1 MISLV
6 VLLLPL
12 KKRWNENASAVRRA
26 VPPFLPQ
33 VEVDVHMNSH
43 HPVKVIAVTGGKG
56 GVGKTNVSVNLSLA
70 LGEMGRKA
78 VLMDADLGLANVDIM
93 LGLRPKRNISDVL
106 AGECRLT
113 DVMLDVNDNVRIVP
127 ASSGTQA
134 MTSLS
139 AHEHAELIYAFN
151 DVADEMDVLIIDTA
165 AGISDSV
172 VSFVR
177 AAQEVLV
184 VVCDEPTSITDA
196 YALIKLLNRDY
207 RMTRFRVL
215 ANMVYTDTEGR
226 SMFNKLLTVTDR
238 FLDVTLQYV
247 GSIPYDESVRK
258 SVQRQVPVL
267 KAFPKSKAALAYK
280 QLATRVDSWPVQ
292 SMPRGHLEFFVEQ
305 LVQGV

>member
-1 MISLV
+1 M
-6 VLLLPL
+6 
-12 KKRWNENASAVRRA
+12 RRT
-26 VPPFLPQ
+26 VPPFLPR

-247 GSIPYDESVRK
+247 GSIPYDENVRK